1 MLYNTLYD
9 CVLTFTITNS
19 KYNEQMYD
27 SKLQKCENKQSNQC
41 AVRHDASSTVSIPW
55 HFGFVIRFI
64 KQICVATALHSRI
77 LKKMLKTL

>member
-41 AVRHDASSTVSIPW
+41 AVRHDASSTVSIP
-55 HFGFVIRFI
+55 
-64 KQICVATALHSRI
+64 
-77 LKKMLKTL
+77 